1 LARNDLR
8 ELDELDPDEARFLPE
23 DPLGVVRLPT
33 RPDAARSAFRL
44 KIDWAPFLAAAEVNP
59 LETVLFEAV
68 EIAFPLF
75 LVAAL
80 ILPVVPFLA
89 FRT

>member
-1 LARNDLR
+1 LLARNDLR
-8 ELDELDPDEARFLPE
+8 ELDPDEARFLPE
-23 DPLGVVRLPT
+23 DPLGVVRLPR
-33 RPDAARSAFRL
+33 RPDAVRSALRL

-68 EIAFPLF
+68 AIAFPLL
-75 LVAAL
+75 LVAEL

-89 FRT
+89 FTT